1 MLCQGFCR
9 RSCPV
14 PLFHGTVHTVRQ
26 GALPAFMQGR
36 AERRALLSG
45 FANRRGGRTPAWPAR
60 EGGSLPDAALRE
72 GLPERAPPPG
82 GRLAAPSLAEAKERG
97 RPHRF
102 FCRKGVL
109 PPRFGKRMYFK
120 AKIGNAAI
128 ERRCRRGRPAGRRKP
143 GKGKGGRRAVSLSQQ
158 KQQRIRAGELIDCCF
173 TEEYPGIGRAMVLV
187 FDSPPFLRPVRPH
200 AWALYTDVLQ
210 EWSRQR
216 GGDGR

>member
-1 MLCQGFCR
+1 MGSSPAVSTKEKPRALWLWVFLLCQGFCR

-82 GRLAAPSLAEAKERG
+82 RASGGAKPCGSKRKRAPAPL
-97 RPHRF
+97 F
-102 FCRKGVL
+102 L
-109 PPRFGKRMYFK
+109 P
-120 AKIGNAAI
+120 
-128 ERRCRRGRPAGRRKP
+128 
-143 GKGKGGRRAVSLSQQ
+143 
-158 KQQRIRAGELIDCCF
+158 
-173 TEEYPGIGRAMVLV
+173 
-187 FDSPPFLRPVRPH
+187 
-200 AWALYTDVLQ
+200 
-210 EWSRQR
+210 QR
-216 GGDGR
+216 GAAAAFWKEDVF

>member
-1 MLCQGFCR
+1 MSGILPQELPCPSFSRHRAYRAAGGSAGF
-9 RSCPV
+9 
-14 PLFHGTVHTVRQ
+14 HAGTCGKE
-26 GALPAFMQGR
+26 GAAFGIC
-36 AERRALLSG
+36 
-45 FANRRGGRTPAWPAR
+45 GRTPAWPAR

-158 KQQRIRAGELIDCCF
+158 KQAAHPRRRADRLLLHG
-173 TEEYPGIGRAMVLV
+173 GIPRN
-187 FDSPPFLRPVRPH
+187 R
-200 AWALYTDVLQ
+200 T
-210 EWSRQR
+210 
-216 GGDGR
+216 GDGAGV

>member
-1 MLCQGFCR
+1 MGSSPAVSTKEKPRALWLWVFLLCQGFCR

-60 EGGSLPDAALRE
+60 EGGPLPDAALRE
-72 GLPERAPPPG
+72 GLPERAPPG

-143 GKGKGGRRAVSLSQQ
+143 GKGKGGRRTVSLSQQ
-158 KQQRIRAGELIDCCF
+158 KQAAHPRRRADRLLLHG
-173 TEEYPGIGRAMVLV
+173 GIPRN
-187 FDSPPFLRPVRPH
+187 R
-200 AWALYTDVLQ
+200 T
-210 EWSRQR
+210 
-216 GGDGR
+216 GDGAGD